1 MALKDEIKFE
11 KEVDRIEAELGDD
24 HLVRMLQYLTSSSPE
39 ASQGLL
45 DLHSECRNVISK
57 LPPMK
62 SDMDSTKKRT
72 QSQGTINNRQRTVP
86 LPPRPSRVKTE
97 KPRIMLTKRTN
108 SIPANT
114 KKSIA
119 T

>member
-24 HLVRMLQYLTSSSPE
+24 HLVRMLRYLTTSSPD

-45 DLHSECRNVISK
+45 DLHFECRNVLSK

-62 SDMDSTKKRT
+62 GEADNAKKRT
-72 QSQGTINNRQRTVP
+72 QGTINNRQSTVP
-86 LPPRPSRVKTE
+86 APPRPNRVKTE

-108 SIPANT
+108 SIPMNT
-114 KKSIA
+114 QKNIA